1 MRQNKEMARDDDS
14 TKTHLVLGFQGTA
27 PDPMLANRQEKE
39 TPLQISKLQLADFR
53 NYERLS
59 LDLDPGAVVFTGEN
73 GAGKT
78 NLLEAISF
86 LTPGRGLRRA
96 AYGDIAREG
105 SEDGFAIHAR
115 LEGPFGECEIGTG
128 TAGTNAAG
136 ESGRK
141 TRINGAA
148 AKSTE
153 AMLEWLRVTW
163 ITPAMDALFTGPAAD
178 RRRFLDRLV
187 LAIDP
192 GHGQRA
198 LDYEKAMRG
207 RNRLLSEGSRDGAWF
222 DAIEMQLAETGT
234 AIAAARTEF
243 VRLLRAMIDRLPDD
257 SPFPKAD
264 VAISGSV
271 EDEIGH
277 RPAVDIEEGFRRR
290 LLEGR
295 ERDRAAGRTL
305 EGPHRS
311 DLVVRHRP
319 KEMPAELCSTGE
331 QKALL
336 VGIVLSHARLC
347 GEMSGSVPILLL
359 DEIAAH
365 LDAGR
370 REALF
375 SILEDLN
382 CQAFMTGT
390 EPALFSALRGRAQFL
405 TVDHG
410 QVFAEGA

>member
-1 MRQNKEMARDDDS
+1 MTADAKQLRQQS
-14 TKTHLVLGFQGTA
+14 YL
-27 PDPMLANRQEKE
+27 
-39 TPLQISKLQLADFR
+39 SKLTLTNFR
-53 NYERLS
+53 NYAALS
-59 LDLDPGAVVFTGEN
+59 LDLAPGAVVLSGDN

-96 AYGDIAREG
+96 PYADVAREG
-105 SEDGFAIHAR
+105 GDGGFALHAR
-115 LEGPFGECEIGTG
+115 IEGPEGEVEIGTG
-128 TAGTNAAG
+128 MPGGDAAG
-136 ESGRK
+136 EGGRK
-141 TRINGAA
+141 VRINGAPA
-148 AKSTE
+148 RSAE
-153 AMLEWLRVTW
+153 DMLEWLRVVW
-163 ITPAMDALFTGPAAD
+163 LTPAMDGLFPGPAAD

-207 RNRLLSEGSRDGAWF
+207 RNRLLTEGSRDGAWF
-222 DAIEMQLAETGT
+222 DAIETQMAETGV
-234 AIAAARTEF
+234 AIAAARAEL
-243 VRLLRAMIDRLPDD
+243 VRLLAAMIDRLPG
-257 SPFPKAD
+257 SGPFPQAD
-264 VAISGSV
+264 ISLSGDLESEVAV
-271 EDEIGH
+271 A
-277 RPAVDIEEGFRRR
+277 PAVDVEERFRRA
-290 LLEGR
+290 LANSR

-305 EGPHRS
+305 DGPHRS

-319 KEMPAELCSTGE
+319 KSMPAELCSTGE

-336 VGIVLSHARLC
+336 VGIVLSHARLT
-347 GEMSGSVPILLL
+347 GEMSGLTPILLL

-370 REALF
+370 RAALF
-375 SILEDLN
+375 SILEELN

-390 EPALFSALRGRAQFL
+390 DAALFSSLAGRAQFL

-410 QVFAEGA
+410 RVEPTG

>member
-1 MRQNKEMARDDDS
+1 MTADAKQLRQQS
-14 TKTHLVLGFQGTA
+14 Y
-27 PDPMLANRQEKE
+27 
-39 TPLQISKLQLADFR
+39 ISKLTLTNFR
-53 NYERLS
+53 NYAALS
-59 LDLDPGAVVFTGEN
+59 LDLAPGAVVLSGDN

-96 AYGDIAREG
+96 PYADVAREG
-105 SEDGFAIHAR
+105 GVGGFALHAR
-115 LEGPFGECEIGTG
+115 IDGPEGQVEIGTG
-128 TAGTNAAG
+128 ISGGDAAG
-136 ESGRK
+136 EGGRK
-141 TRINGAA
+141 VRINGAPA
-148 AKSTE
+148 RSAE
-153 AMLEWLRVTW
+153 DMLEWLRVVW
-163 ITPAMDALFTGPAAD
+163 LTPAMDGLFPGPAAD

-207 RNRLLSEGSRDGAWF
+207 RNRLLTEGSRDGAWF
-222 DAIEMQLAETGT
+222 DAIETQMAETGV
-234 AIAAARTEF
+234 AIAAARSEL
-243 VRLLRAMIDRLPDD
+243 VRLLTAMIDRLPG
-257 SPFPKAD
+257 SGPFPQAD
-264 VAISGSV
+264 ISLAGDL
-271 EDEIGH
+271 EGALGDA
-277 RPAVDIEEGFRRR
+277 PAVDVEERYRAA
-290 LLEGR
+290 LANGR

-305 EGPHRS
+305 DGPHRS

-319 KEMPAELCSTGE
+319 KSMPAELCSTGE

-336 VGIVLSHARLC
+336 VGIVLSHARLT
-347 GEMSGSVPILLL
+347 GEMSGLTPILLL

-370 REALF
+370 RAALF
-375 SILEDLN
+375 SILEELN

-390 EPALFSALRGRAQFL
+390 DAALFSSLAGRAQFL

-410 QVFAEGA
+410 SVEPSG